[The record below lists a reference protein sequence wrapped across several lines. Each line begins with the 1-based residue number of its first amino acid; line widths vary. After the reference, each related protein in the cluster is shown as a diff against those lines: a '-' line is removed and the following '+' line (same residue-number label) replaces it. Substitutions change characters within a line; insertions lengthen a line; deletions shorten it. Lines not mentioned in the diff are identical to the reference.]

1 MFFLPLHKLFDGSP
15 PGLPSKFK
23 GGAEMAEQRRNS
35 RERIVEAARTEFARC
50 GFKEASMR
58 NIASLAGVSASALY
72 KHFPSKEDMFSSLVE
87 PVKAE
92 FERIYR
98 EREQR
103 EHERVKH
110 GDRMFSEQT
119 GGCRWAMEFIYDHV
133 EEFRLLVNCADG
145 TIYGNFVHDV
155 AELEENATFRFIT
168 ELRKKGEDAVMLPR
182 GELHLL
188 VTTQVEAI
196 FEALK
201 HGFSKEDA
209 LHYADTLDCFFTPGW
224 MNVMRGFGEQK

>member
-1 MFFLPLHKLFDGSP
+1 MSR
-15 PGLPSKFK
+15 
-23 GGAEMAEQRRNS
+23 QRS
-35 RERIVEAARTEFARC
+35 DSHERIVAAAKLEFSRC

-58 NIASLAGVSASALY
+58 NIAVLAGVSASGLY
-72 KHFPSKEDMFSSLVE
+72 KHFPSKEDMFASLVE

-92 FERIYR
+92 FEREYR

-103 EHERVKH
+103 EYEEMDS
-110 GDRMFSEQT
+110 GNRMFSEQT
-119 GGCRWAMEFIYDHV
+119 GGCRWAMEFIYDHA

-145 TIYGNFVHDV
+145 TLYGNFVHDV
-155 AELEENATFRFIT
+155 AKLEENATMAFIE
-168 ELRKKGEDAVMLPR
+168 ELHRRGEKTIVLPQ

-201 HGFSKEDA
+201 HDFTREEA
-209 LHYADTLDCFFTPGW
+209 LHYAETLDRFFTPGW
-224 MNVMRGFGEQK
+224 VNVMLGISEQNDESVY